1 MPECCVPIMGYWKSQ
16 RGDWSQRWVWSWALQ
31 PRPGWQQP
39 ERAQWDWATEEWRM
53 ENMSWKYKTRAMVE
67 IKLSGRGGQC
77 LACPIS
83 SAGAL
88 DPGENGHVRSQPRRP
103 KSFTAPF
110 LPQPSLM
117 ALTWV
122 AATLGHPWLRPR
134 RVLAT
139 ADGGDD
145 RAQVGRLWA

>member
-1 MPECCVPIMGYWKSQ
+1 
-16 RGDWSQRWVWSWALQ
+16 
-31 PRPGWQQP
+31 
-39 ERAQWDWATEEWRM
+39 
-53 ENMSWKYKTRAMVE
+53 MSWKYKTRAMVE